1 MVNVVKQNF
10 KKNKILY
17 NKTKQK
23 LKKQIGHNIEIN
35 HVGSTAIPNMYGKNI
50 IDILIGVKD
59 KDEFEYVNKVLKDM
73 GYISSD
79 KSKTDIYQFFSST
92 NEETKSGDIHI
103 HLVFINTERY
113 LEFIILR
120 NYLLKNKNEAN
131 AYSNFKRELVSNNI
145 TDRKEYKEIKSKYVA
160 ELLKRA
166 ITNYQKEKEC

>member
-1 MVNVVKQNF
+1 MVNIVKQNF

-59 KDEFEYVNKVLKDM
+59 KDEFEYINKVLKDM

-79 KSKTDIYQFFSST
+79 KSKTDIYQFFLLLMKKL
-92 NEETKSGDIHI
+92 N
-103 HLVFINTERY
+103 LVIY
-113 LEFIILR
+113 IYI
-120 NYLLKNKNEAN
+120 
-131 AYSNFKRELVSNNI
+131 
-145 TDRKEYKEIKSKYVA
+145 
-160 ELLKRA
+160 
-166 ITNYQKEKEC
+166 